1 MKRYQIILLFFT
13 FAISVAAFAVN
24 FMIER
29 QISFWQESPGDKILT
44 ELNSVKIFLSN
55 SKVDA
60 EGLYCE
66 KTYSVERQLP
76 STAKAGDE
84 SYLGELAYFVLSELL
99 KGPTETERDNG
110 FFTSINQ
117 GARVR
122 RIVIKDKTASVDFN
136 EELDRGV
143 ARLAEAPTKRAGSCM
158 VQAIQSQITETL
170 KQFSEIREV
179 VISVEGRS
187 EEVLQ
192 P

>member
-136 EELDRGV
+136 EELDKNV
-143 ARLAEAPTKRAGSCM
+143 AGSCK
-158 VQAIQSQITETL
+158 VQAIRSQIMETL
-170 KQFSEIREV
+170 KQFSEIKEV